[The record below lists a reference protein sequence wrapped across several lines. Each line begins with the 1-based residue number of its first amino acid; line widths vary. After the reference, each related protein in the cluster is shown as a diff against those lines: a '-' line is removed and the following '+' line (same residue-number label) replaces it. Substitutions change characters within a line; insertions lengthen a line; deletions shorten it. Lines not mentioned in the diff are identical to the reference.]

1 MIISNYSDRQTPQ
14 FRVLSDSQCRELYL
28 TTLECLNRIGV
39 QVNNAEARD
48 LLLQAGARFQDNV
61 AFIPPHLIQE
71 ALVTAP
77 RTFTIW
83 GRDHAHEMRIAP
95 DRVHFG
101 PGPTCTNFMDPETG
115 EKRTARRGDAALTAR
130 VCDALP
136 NIDYIMGL
144 SLFGDV
150 TSVLSSVY
158 EFAEEI
164 ASCTK
169 PILAWAHRTEALADI
184 YQIACLVAGGEE
196 VFAARPNFGF
206 FSTFPSPLRH
216 TDEDLAN
223 VLWAADHNI
232 PIVYLG
238 GPTVGLESPVTGAS
252 GLVLL
257 MANVLSAVAIVQL
270 KKRGA
275 PIVVGGVPSAMDLRT
290 ARPAY
295 GSPEMSLNSAAA
307 VDITRYLGLPFM
319 GTGGASES
327 KVLDS
332 QAGIESAVQIL
343 MASLSGT
350 AMVHDVGFLDCADT
364 GSLEMLVMAD
374 EIISLTG
381 RIQRGIE
388 VNQETIMLDLLE
400 QVGPGG
406 TFLAEPRSAVLCRQ
420 EVWIP
425 TLLDRKIYPNW
436 VKAGSKTMETRVHE
450 KLVKILAT
458 HQVPPLDP
466 EIVAAIETVLFNA
479 EMREREFATAD
490 RSASDP
496 ATI

>member
-1 MIISNYSDRQTPQ
+1 LIISNYSDRQTPQ
-14 FRVLSDSQCRELYL
+14 FRVLSDSQCHELYL

-48 LLLQAGARFQDNV
+48 LLLQAGARFQDNI
-61 AFIPPHLIQE
+61 AYIPPHLIQE
-71 ALVTAP
+71 ALVSAP

-83 GRDHAHEMRIAP
+83 GRDHTNQMRIAP

-101 PGPTCTNFMDPETG
+101 PGPTCTYFMDPETG
-115 EKRTARRGDAALTAR
+115 ERRPARRGDAGLTAR

-136 NIDYIMGL
+136 NIDYVMGL
-144 SLFGDV
+144 SLFDDV
-150 TSVLSSVY
+150 TTVLASVY

-164 ASCTK
+164 ANTTK

-184 YQIACLVAGGEE
+184 YEIACLVAGGEAAF
-196 VFAARPNFGF
+196 VARPNFGL
-206 FSTFPSPLRH
+206 FSTYPSPLRH
-216 TDEDLAN
+216 TDEDLSN
-223 VLWAADHNI
+223 ILWAAEHNL

-307 VDITRYLGLPFM
+307 VDIARYLGLPFM
-319 GTGGASES
+319 GTAGASES
-327 KVLDS
+327 KILDS
-332 QAGIESAVQIL
+332 QAALESAIQII

-350 AMVHDVGFLDCADT
+350 ALVHDVGFLDCADI

-374 EIISLTG
+374 EIISMSR

-388 VNQETIMLDLLE
+388 VNQEAIMLDLIE

-406 TFLAEPRSAVLCRQ
+406 SFLAEPRSAVLCRS
-420 EVWIP
+420 EVWMP
-425 TLLDRKIYPNW
+425 TLLDRKFYPNW
-436 VKAGSKTMETRVHE
+436 VKDGRKTMETRVHE
-450 KLVKILAT
+450 KLGKILAT
-458 HQVPPLDP
+458 HQVPTLAP
-466 EIVAAIETVLFNA
+466 EIAAGIDTILFNA
-479 EMREREFATAD
+479 EMRERGN
-490 RSASDP
+490 SA
-496 ATI
+496 

>member
-14 FRVLSDSQCRELYL
+14 FRVLSDGQCRELYL

-71 ALVTAP
+71 ALVSAP

-83 GRDHAHEMRIAP
+83 GRDPTHEMRIAP

-101 PGPTCTNFMDPETG
+101 PGPTCTYFMDPETG
-115 EKRTARRGDAALTAR
+115 EMRLARRGDAGMTAR

-144 SLFGDV
+144 SLFDDV
-150 TSVLSSVY
+150 TTVLSSVY

-164 ASCTK
+164 ANTTK

-184 YQIACLVAGGEE
+184 YQIACLVAGGEDA
-196 VFAARPNFGF
+196 FAARPNFGF
-206 FSTFPSPLRH
+206 FSTYPSPLRH

-223 VLWAADHNI
+223 ILWAADHGV
-232 PIVYLG
+232 PIIYLG
-238 GPTVGLESPVTGAS
+238 GPTVGLESPVTGAA

-307 VDITRYLGLPFM
+307 VDISRYLGLPFM
-319 GTGGASES
+319 GTAGASES

-332 QAGIESAVQIL
+332 QAAIESAIQIL
-343 MASLSGT
+343 MAALSGT
-350 AMVHDVGFLDCADT
+350 ALVHDVGFLDCADI

-374 EIISLTG
+374 EIISLSK

-388 VNQETIMLDLLE
+388 VNQESIMLDLIE

-406 TFLAEPRSAVLCRQ
+406 SFLAEPRSAVLCRQ

-425 TLLDRKIYPNW
+425 TLLDRKIYHNW
-436 VKAGSKTMETRVHE
+436 VKDGRKTMETRVHE
-450 KLVKILAT
+450 KLAKILAT
-458 HQVPPLDP
+458 HQAPPLAS
-466 EIVAAIETVLFNA
+466 EMAAEIETILFNA
-479 EMREREFATAD
+479 EMRERAAAD
-490 RSASDP
+490 M
-496 ATI
+496 